1 MARSMSKGRT
11 VGRPAQGHNSIVKT
25 GGKTAYKADA
35 APVIK
40 SRGSVSHPNDTGN
53 WRLKR
58 LVADETPRTV
68 QG

>member
-1 MARSMSKGRT
+1 MARSMSNGRN
-11 VGRPAQGHNSIVKT
+11 VGRPAQGHNSIAKT
-25 GGKTAYKADA
+25 GGRSAYKPDA
-35 APVIK
+35 APVVK

-58 LVADETPRTV
+58 LVSDETPHVV